1 MEFDSLRAF
10 QVDIKSEFAMIWIIL
25 IVFSTTILYFYLT
38 WNYNYW
44 NNRGIIGPQPRPIVG
59 TFPKSA
65 VYLRNFVYE
74 LDDIYR

>member
-1 MEFDSLRAF
+1 MFWLLLLSLTAAG
-10 QVDIKSEFAMIWIIL
+10 VYL
-25 IVFSTTILYFYLT
+25 YLT

-44 NNRGIIGPQPRPIVG
+44 QSRGVVGPKPRAVVG

-74 LDDIYR
+74 LDEINRYTTFLNRSQ